1 MIPLSQRKQEILRA
15 LVEEY
20 IHSAIPVASET
31 LVRKYHLNFSSA
43 TVRHE
48 LAGLEEAHLIYQP
61 HTSAGR
67 VPTDL
72 GYRYFV
78 EYLMQESALSLNE
91 QRLIR
96 HQFYQVQ
103 DQLDQW
109 VRLTASVMARLLHSA
124 AVMTSPR
131 ANVGYLKHFEVLSVT
146 DLAAH
151 LVLVLR
157 DGTVKQQRLLLEAS
171 IDQEELSVLAAR
183 LNKLFQE
190 KNAIEVEAL
199 LGKFDFSPI
208 ERLIATTIARILE
221 QHGDPLG
228 DVFYRDGVV
237 NILEQP
243 EYSRMGPEEERN
255 ERVRKV
261 MEVLERSRALET
273 EMTALLGALM
283 CPLQRNLKR
292 LLAFSTVA
300 HVGIFIM
307 GVALLTPVG
316 LDGAAFYI
324 LTHAP
329 VKAAL
334 FLCVGILWR
343 RFDSV
348 DEHHLRGRGRDMV
361 GTGLLFALGG
371 LSLAGLPPLTMFLG
385 KGMIEREGI
394 AIILVRRE
402 VHRAVLRHQ
411 GGEFDLQAPEVV
423 QRPDRRQR
431 PDVRLQPGSIAKLK
445 HISMPRR

>member
-157 DGTVKQQRLLLEAS
+157 DGTVKQQRLLLEAP

-261 MEVLERSRALET
+261 MEVLEQNRFLPVLASQLRATDGVQVIIGGENEWDDMRDVSLVVARYGQEGKIGG
-273 EMTALLGALM
+273 LLGVIGPTRMQYGRAIAVVRYM
-283 CPLQRNLKR
+283 TQVMND
-292 LLAFSTVA
+292 LLAEMYGFN
-300 HVGIFIM
+300 
-307 GVALLTPVG
+307 
-316 LDGAAFYI
+316 
-324 LTHAP
+324 
-329 VKAAL
+329 
-334 FLCVGILWR
+334 
-343 RFDSV
+343 
-348 DEHHLRGRGRDMV
+348 E
-361 GTGLLFALGG
+361 
-371 LSLAGLPPLTMFLG
+371 
-385 KGMIEREGI
+385 
-394 AIILVRRE
+394 
-402 VHRAVLRHQ
+402 
-411 GGEFDLQAPEVV
+411 
-423 QRPDRRQR
+423 
-431 PDVRLQPGSIAKLK
+431 
-445 HISMPRR
+445 

>member
-1 MIPLSQRKQEILRA
+1 MLGEFAEHMTPLSQRKQQILRS

-20 IHSAIPVASET
+20 IYTATPVASET
-31 LVRKYHLNFSSA
+31 LVRKYGLNFSSA

-78 EYLMQESALSLNE
+78 EHLMQESALALEE

-131 ANVGYLKHFEVLSVT
+131 ATEGRLKHFEVLSVT
-146 DLAAH
+146 DLSAH
-151 LVLVLR
+151 LVLVMI
-157 DGTVKQQRLLLEAS
+157 DGTVKQQRLLLERP
-171 IDQEELSVLAAR
+171 IQQEELSASAAS
-183 LNKLFQE
+183 LNELFYN
-190 KNAIEVEAL
+190 KSAAEVDAL
-199 LGKFDFSPI
+199 LRRHDFSAV
-208 ERLIATTIARILE
+208 EHLIGTTIAHILE

-228 DVFYRDGVV
+228 DVFYREGVL

-261 MEVLERSRALET
+261 MEVLEQNRFLPAVASQLRESDGVHVIIGGENEWD
-273 EMTALLGALM
+273 EMKDVSLVVARYGREGKIGGLLGVIGPTRMQYGRAIAVVRYM
-283 CPLQRNLKR
+283 TQVMND
-292 LLAFSTVA
+292 LLA
-300 HVGIFIM
+300 
-307 GVALLTPVG
+307 
-316 LDGAAFYI
+316 
-324 LTHAP
+324 
-329 VKAAL
+329 
-334 FLCVGILWR
+334 
-343 RFDSV
+343 
-348 DEHHLRGRGRDMV
+348 
-361 GTGLLFALGG
+361 
-371 LSLAGLPPLTMFLG
+371 
-385 KGMIEREGI
+385 
-394 AIILVRRE
+394 E
-402 VHRAVLRHQ
+402 VY
-411 GGEFDLQAPEVV
+411 GYE
-423 QRPDRRQR
+423 
-431 PDVRLQPGSIAKLK
+431 
-445 HISMPRR
+445 

>member
-1 MIPLSQRKQEILRA
+1 MSRVLAIIIDRRRIIAVWLDVAKVCRIQRIESLMLPISQRKQEILRA

-20 IHSAIPVASET
+20 IHSATPVASDT
-31 LVRKYHLNFSSA
+31 LVRKYGMNFSSA

-48 LAGLEEAHLIYQP
+48 LAGLEEVHLIYQP

-78 EYLMQESALSLNE
+78 EHLMQESTLLLDE

-131 ANVGYLKHFEVLSVT
+131 ANIGYLKHFEVLSVT

-157 DGTVKQQRLLLEAS
+157 DGTVKQQRLMLDAPIE
-171 IDQEELSVLAAR
+171 QEELSAISTR

-190 KNAIEVEAL
+190 KGAREIEAL
-199 LGKFDFSPI
+199 LGRYDFSPG
-208 ERLIATTIARILE
+208 ERLITTTIMRILE

-228 DVFYRDGVV
+228 DVFYREGVV

-243 EYSRMGPEEERN
+243 EYSRMGPEEERS

-261 MEVLERSRALET
+261 MEVLEQNRFLPVLASQLRTADGVQIIIGGENEWDEMRDVSLVVSRYGQEGKIGG
-273 EMTALLGALM
+273 LLGVIGPTRMQYGRAIAVVRYM
-283 CPLQRNLKR
+283 TQVMNE
-292 LLAFSTVA
+292 LLAEMYGF
-300 HVGIFIM
+300 
-307 GVALLTPVG
+307 
-316 LDGAAFYI
+316 
-324 LTHAP
+324 
-329 VKAAL
+329 
-334 FLCVGILWR
+334 
-343 RFDSV
+343 
-348 DEHHLRGRGRDMV
+348 E
-361 GTGLLFALGG
+361 
-371 LSLAGLPPLTMFLG
+371 
-385 KGMIEREGI
+385 E
-394 AIILVRRE
+394 
-402 VHRAVLRHQ
+402 
-411 GGEFDLQAPEVV
+411 
-423 QRPDRRQR
+423 
-431 PDVRLQPGSIAKLK
+431 
-445 HISMPRR
+445 

>member
-1 MIPLSQRKQEILRA
+1 MLGEFTERMTPLSQRKQQILRA

-20 IHSAIPVASET
+20 IHTATPVASET
-31 LVRKYHLNFSSA
+31 LVRKYGLNFSSA

-78 EYLMQESALSLNE
+78 EHLMQESALSLEE

-131 ANVGYLKHFEVLSVT
+131 ATEGRLKHFEVLSVT
-146 DLAAH
+146 ELSAH
-151 LVLVLR
+151 LVLVMI
-157 DGTVKQQRLLLEAS
+157 DGTVKQQRLLLERP
-171 IDQEELSVLAAR
+171 IQQEELSASAAS
-183 LNKLFQE
+183 LNELFYH
-190 KNAIEVEAL
+190 KSSAEVEAL
-199 LGKFDFSPI
+199 LRQHDFSAV
-208 ERLIATTIARILE
+208 EHLIGTTIAHILE

-228 DVFYRDGVV
+228 DVFYREGVL

-261 MEVLERSRALET
+261 MEVLEQNRFLPVVASQLRDSDGVQVIIGGENEWD
-273 EMTALLGALM
+273 EMKDVSLVVARYGHEGKIGGLLGVIGPTRMQYGRAIAVVRYM
-283 CPLQRNLKR
+283 AQVMND
-292 LLAFSTVA
+292 LLA
-300 HVGIFIM
+300 
-307 GVALLTPVG
+307 
-316 LDGAAFYI
+316 
-324 LTHAP
+324 
-329 VKAAL
+329 
-334 FLCVGILWR
+334 
-343 RFDSV
+343 
-348 DEHHLRGRGRDMV
+348 
-361 GTGLLFALGG
+361 
-371 LSLAGLPPLTMFLG
+371 
-385 KGMIEREGI
+385 
-394 AIILVRRE
+394 E
-402 VHRAVLRHQ
+402 VY
-411 GGEFDLQAPEVV
+411 GYE
-423 QRPDRRQR
+423 
-431 PDVRLQPGSIAKLK
+431 
-445 HISMPRR
+445 